1 MEREGERARG
11 SLRLCEAGISYNVE
25 SAIVRRNKG
34 QQERRMNAKQRQEA
48 SWGTREEERGKWGIY
63 CQQRSFRKCQFRF
76 YGIKCLGSLCGLL
89 SQSGFQVLSSSLP
102 LTLVSFCIMRRQQ
115 QFRLLCQ
122 RFLNVIF
129 RLHQYNLI
137 YREMKCQSFLF

>member
-1 MEREGERARG
+1 MP
-11 SLRLCEAGISYNVE
+11 
-25 SAIVRRNKG
+25 KG
-34 QQERRMNAKQRQEA
+34 A
-48 SWGTREEERGKWGIY
+48 REEGGKWGIY

-122 RFLNVIF
+122 RFLNVIC

-137 YREMKCQSFLF
+137 YREMKCQSSIQIANLKIYPQQIRVSRGLSKVNGN